1 MDLWEAL
8 GVGIV
13 TAFWV
18 AVDVTFVLDP
28 YLADW
33 IAADLR
39 VSRDVLEIGVF
50 VAGCVASWGAHKA
63 AELGE

>member
-1 MDLWEAL
+1 MDLWEELA
-8 GVGIV
+8 VGIV

-33 IAADLR
+33 VAADLR
-39 VSRDVLEIGVF
+39 ISRDALEIAVF
-50 VAGCVASWGAHKA
+50 LLGCLASWGAHKA